1 LLSRVWCCHRQVVT
15 KLHQL
20 LKPFMLRRMKA
31 DVEIFLPRKQE
42 ILLYAPMSEEQLKIN
57 KQLLD
62 GTLGVSCFLG
72 RGLCWWCVES
82 FLSVLQG
89 ALQLAIWGQ
98 WKPLPSKLLYGFE
111 LTLPPALAPMHQL
124 VSVQSVNP
132 SLPAGFN
139 AYTPTTS

>member
-1 LLSRVWCCHRQVVT
+1 MT

-62 GTLGVSCFLG
+62 GTLGVSTEG
-72 RGLCWWCVES
+72 GGHLCCWCVGAYCLGYQVHLGWQFWRQAQPYS
-82 FLSVLQG
+82 F
-89 ALQLAIWGQ
+89 QL
-98 WKPLPSKLLYGFE
+98 LRF
-111 LTLPPALAPMHQL
+111 
-124 VSVQSVNP
+124 
-132 SLPAGFN
+132 
-139 AYTPTTS
+139 